1 MSEIQSENFKPES
14 SVVNP
19 TELSKANTP
28 NNNNKPAKVALSKA
42 RTSKNNKPAK
52 VALSK
57 ARTPKNNKPAKVALS
72 KARTPKNNKPAQA
85 THSSDELKNE
95 VRFRKAK
102 KISKSIKRIESEMSY
117 IQSQMTRIAK
127 DLNGIVRLMQEKG
140 RKQSR

>member
-1 MSEIQSENFKPES
+1 MSEIQNIKPES

-19 TELSKANTP
+19 TELSKASTT
-28 NNNNKPAKVALSKA
+28 NNNSKPAKVALSKA
-42 RTSKNNKPAK
+42 RTSKNSKPAK

-57 ARTPKNNKPAKVALS
+57 ARASKNSKP
-72 KARTPKNNKPAQA
+72 TQA
-85 THSSDELKNE
+85 THSSDELKNV

-127 DLNGIVRLMQEKG
+127 DLNGIVRLMQDKG
-140 RKQSR
+140 RK

>member
-1 MSEIQSENFKPES
+1 MSEIQSENIKPES

-19 TELSKANTP
+19 TELSKA
-28 NNNNKPAKVALSKA
+28 
-42 RTSKNNKPAK
+42 RTS
-52 VALSK
+52 
-57 ARTPKNNKPAKVALS
+57 
-72 KARTPKNNKPAQA
+72 KNNKPAQA

-127 DLNGIVRLMQEKG
+127 DLNAIVRLMQDKG
-140 RKQSR
+140 RMQSR

>member
-1 MSEIQSENFKPES
+1 MSEIQSENIKPES

-57 ARTPKNNKPAKVALS
+57 ARTS
-72 KARTPKNNKPAQA
+72 KNNKPAQA

-127 DLNGIVRLMQEKG
+127 DLNGIVRLMQDKG
-140 RKQSR
+140 RK

>member
-1 MSEIQSENFKPES
+1 MSEIQSENIKPES
-14 SVVNP
+14 SVLNP
-19 TELSKANTP
+19 TELIKANTP
-28 NNNNKPAKVALSKA
+28 NNNKPANVTLSKA
-42 RTSKNNKPAK
+42 RTTKNNKPAN
-52 VALSK
+52 VTLSK
-57 ARTPKNNKPAKVALS
+57 ARTTKNNKPANV
-72 KARTPKNNKPAQA
+72 

-127 DLNGIVRLMQEKG
+127 DLNGIVRLMQDKG

>member
-1 MSEIQSENFKPES
+1 MSEIPSENIKPES

-19 TELSKANTP
+19 TELSKA
-28 NNNNKPAKVALSKA
+28 
-42 RTSKNNKPAK
+42 RTS
-52 VALSK
+52 
-57 ARTPKNNKPAKVALS
+57 
-72 KARTPKNNKPAQA
+72 KNNKPAQA
-85 THSSDELKNE
+85 THSSDELKTE

-127 DLNGIVRLMQEKG
+127 DLSGIVHLMQDKG

>member
-1 MSEIQSENFKPES
+1 MSEIQSENIKPES

-19 TELSKANTP
+19 TELSKA
-28 NNNNKPAKVALSKA
+28 
-42 RTSKNNKPAK
+42 RTSKNNKPA
-52 VALSK
+52 
-57 ARTPKNNKPAKVALS
+57 
-72 KARTPKNNKPAQA
+72 QA
-85 THSSDELKNE
+85 SHSSDELKTE

-127 DLNGIVRLMQEKG
+127 DLSGIVHLMQDKG

>member
-1 MSEIQSENFKPES
+1 MSEIQNIKPES

-19 TELSKANTP
+19 TELSKASTT
-28 NNNNKPAKVALSKA
+28 NNNS
-42 RTSKNNKPAK
+42 
-52 VALSK
+52 
-57 ARTPKNNKPAKVALS
+57 KPAKVALS

-127 DLNGIVRLMQEKG
+127 DLNAIVRLMQDKG
-140 RKQSR
+140 RMQSR

>member
-1 MSEIQSENFKPES
+1 MSEIQSENIKPES

-19 TELSKANTP
+19 TELSKA
-28 NNNNKPAKVALSKA
+28 
-42 RTSKNNKPAK
+42 RTS
-52 VALSK
+52 
-57 ARTPKNNKPAKVALS
+57 
-72 KARTPKNNKPAQA
+72 KNNKPAQA

-127 DLNGIVRLMQEKG
+127 DLNGIVRLMQDKG
-140 RKQSR
+140 RK